1 MYIATSGKDRIR
13 AMLKVFQRWMSPP
26 PEMGVAHTIYDQVV
40 GAARQPVFY
49 QSCGVPDDLDGRF
62 EMITLHEHLVLRRLR
77 REGPRH
83 ADLAQA
89 VFDVMFTDMD
99 RSLRL
104 MGVSDISIGKRVK
117 TMVKA
122 FYGRVAA
129 YDGGL
134 DAGDNGA
141 LLHEALDRNLFG
153 TTGGGGAAT
162 ALIAAYLRDCD
173 RLLEGH
179 SGAELAAGR
188 LVWAPA
194 PVTA

>member
-1 MYIATSGKDRIR
+1 
-13 AMLKVFQRWMSPP
+13 MLKLFQQWMAPA
-26 PEMGVAHTIYDQVV
+26 PEMDVAHSLYDQVV
-40 GAARQPVFY
+40 SAARQPVFY
-49 QSCGVPDDLDGRF
+49 QSYGVPDDLDGRF

-77 REGPRH
+77 REGTRH

-117 TMVKA
+117 TMAKA

-129 YDGGL
+129 YDVGL
-134 DAGDNGA
+134 DAEDNGA
-141 LLHEALDRNLFG
+141 ALHQALDRNLFG

-162 ALIAAYLRDCD
+162 PLIAAYLRACD
-173 RLLEGH
+173 RLLVEH
-179 SGAELAAGR
+179 SGDELAAGR

-194 PVTA
+194 PTAA